1 MTLGNPLH
9 SSYMDEF
16 NSSKK
21 KKMPVESCKPKHLY
35 NPIPNKM
42 KYKTEYSNEFIQ
54 QSINEKK
61 AFGCLSPDQLKNY
74 VMTILND

>member
-1 MTLGNPLH
+1 MTLGNPQN

-16 NSSKK
+16 KTAN

-35 NPIPNKM
+35 SPLPSKM

-54 QSINEKK
+54 QSVNEKK
-61 AFGCLSPDQLKNY
+61 VFECLSPDQLKNY